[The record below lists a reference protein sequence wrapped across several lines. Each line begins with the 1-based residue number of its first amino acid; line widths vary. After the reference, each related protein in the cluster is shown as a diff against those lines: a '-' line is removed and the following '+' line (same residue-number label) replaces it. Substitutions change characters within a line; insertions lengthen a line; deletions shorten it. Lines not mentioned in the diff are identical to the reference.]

1 MGASK
6 PLRVCNRVFN
16 VVLAALLV
24 GATLFAGYSL
34 WDNQQV
40 YAEAKGVRDDLLNLR
55 PKEGKDN
62 RKAFEKLRKIN
73 PDVVAW
79 ITMDGTKI
87 DYPIVQGEDDEE
99 YLNKDV
105 YGDFALSGS
114 IFLDTQ
120 CNPSFTDAYSLV
132 YGHHMENHLMFGD
145 LDLYHDKKFFKK
157 NTTGVLMTPNNTYG
171 LEVLAVMTV
180 NSSDST
186 IFSPTSWAKDCSG
199 VLSYATQKAEHI
211 HSDVAEKIGADTSQE
226 RIVALATCSSEGTEA
241 RTVLLARIVPYTGD
255 GK

>member
-157 NTTGVLMTPNNTYG
+157 NTTGVLMTPDNTYG

-199 VLSYATQKAEHI
+199 VVSYAVLKGEHV
-211 HSDVAEKIGADTSQE
+211 HNDVAEKIGADTSQE

>member
-1 MGASK
+1 M
-6 PLRVCNRVFN
+6 
-16 VVLAALLV
+16 
-24 GATLFAGYSL
+24 
-34 WDNQQV
+34 
-40 YAEAKGVRDDLLNLR
+40 
-55 PKEGKDN
+55 
-62 RKAFEKLRKIN
+62 
-73 PDVVAW
+73 
-79 ITMDGTKI
+79 
-87 DYPIVQGEDDEE
+87 
-99 YLNKDV
+99 

-145 LDLYHDKKFFKK
+145 LDLYHNKKFFKK
-157 NTTGVLMTPNNTYG
+157 NTGGVLMTPDNTYG

-199 VLSYATQKAEHI
+199 VVSYATQKAEHI
-211 HSDVAEKIGADTSQE
+211 HSDVAEKIGADTSRE

-241 RTVLLARIVPYTGD
+241 RTVLLARIVPHTGD